1 MAVGCVPLPCPTGK
15 LYFPTGSGCHK
26 VGTQGPC
33 PNGQVVL
40 FQDSVK
46 TSVEGISYLGMCGCP
61 SINEKE

>member
-1 MAVGCVPLPCPTGK
+1 MAIGCIPLPCPPGK
-15 LYFPTGSGCHK
+15 LYFPAGNGCYR

-61 SINEKE
+61 NTGDKE